1 MTREQILNSN
11 LLSPEEK
18 QRRLNEL
25 ANNNAAQGATLNSLL
40 QVPVNQF
47 GSPNAIR
54 PRPLPQTPTP
64 PPSVN
69 TFPLR
74 DLPASPNVD
83 LRTAPRQPMNIA
95 PPNTANT
102 TNTTNV
108 PKRNIFDRFTNAF
121 ERASPFFAMGAEF
134 NKMGSPRAFGSQVQA
149 DPIGAFRRAKYGEIK
164 EPLREERLAKQL
176 GISLEDYMKTYGKN
190 LNPLVNE
197 IKLTEYKKISEDA
210 DAGRNALNNLKVM
223 QSILDDPDFKT
234 GTLENAKMKVRAV
247 FDSLGMLNDE
257 NTLLLKEAQTFDALS
272 NNSILPLVK
281 MLGVNPTDRDLMFVQ
296 SAAPTLSKSK
306 ETNKLLIKSLIS
318 AQKRK
323 VRLQQVYA
331 EMSAE
336 NPTLDHPTLQMN
348 ALQQVANEFESE
360 MNEIL
365 AEAKRLSIGTS
376 SQERKI
382 TELKRTN

>member
-54 PRPLPQTPTP
+54 PSPLPKTPTP
-64 PPSVN
+64 QPSVN

-83 LRTAPRQPMNIA
+83 LRTAPRQPINIA

-149 DPIGAFRRAKYGEIK
+149 DPMGAFRRAKYGEIK

-210 DAGRNALNNLKVM
+210 DAGRNALNNLNVM

>member
-11 LLSPEEK
+11 LPPEEK
-18 QRRLNEL
+18 QRQLNML
-25 ANNNAAQGATLNSLL
+25 SQLQKSTSGATLNSLL

-74 DLPASPNVD
+74 GLPASPNVD
-83 LRTAPRQPMNIA
+83 LRTAPRINIA

-102 TNTTNV
+102 TNTTNTTNV
-108 PKRNIFDRFTNAF
+108 PKRGIFDRFANAF
-121 ERASPFFAMGAEF
+121 EQANPFFAMGAEF

-149 DPIGAFRRAKYGEIK
+149 DPMGAFRRAKYGEIK

-296 SAAPTLSKSK
+296 SAAPTLNKSK
-306 ETNKLLIKSLIS
+306 ETNKLLISIS
-318 AQKRK
+318 
-323 VRLQQVYA
+323 
-331 EMSAE
+331 
-336 NPTLDHPTLQMN
+336 
-348 ALQQVANEFESE
+348 F
-360 MNEIL
+360 
-365 AEAKRLSIGTS
+365 LS
-376 SQERKI
+376 
-382 TELKRTN
+382 

>member
-11 LLSPEEK
+11 LPPEEK

-74 DLPASPNVD
+74 GLPASPNVD
-83 LRTAPRQPMNIA
+83 LRTAPRINIA

-121 ERASPFFAMGAEF
+121 EQASPFFAMGAEF

-149 DPIGAFRRAKYGEIK
+149 DPMGAFRRAKYGEIK

-210 DAGRNALNNLKVM
+210 DAGRNALNNLNVM